1 MSEHDQVRKLGY
13 LLQMRILPFLLVVVV
28 ASVSAQ
34 NRPAGPEPACTAA
47 AERCTEWVAVGNGPA
62 RSLIYR
68 SHSLDAR
75 NENIRRALVMVHGT
89 NRNADHYFSTAVSAA
104 FLAGALDDAVVISP
118 RIASAAGSCHDALAA
133 NEVSWSCTGDSWRS
147 GGSAASHPDLTSFD
161 FVDAILKKLANKAVF
176 PNLRAIVV
184 AGHSAGGQFV
194 ARYQMANRVHD
205 TLGVPISYVVAN
217 PSSYAWP
224 DATRPLATGDA
235 TPDSAKGAWETEKVH
250 TGFSYGAFDA
260 SACPNYDRWPAGL
273 ENRTGGYTARL
284 DDDQLKR
291 QLVSRPTTFLFGQ
304 VDTLP
309 LGGFDSSCPAMA
321 QGATRRARGEAYVKY
336 INERLGATHTAQI
349 VPECGHNDRCVY
361 TTDAVL
367 PVIFPKTP

>member
-1 MSEHDQVRKLGY
+1 MRNLS
-13 LLQMRILPFLLVVVV
+13 LLIVSLLAVVPQ
-28 ASVSAQ
+28 Q
-34 NRPAGPEPACTAA
+34 NRPAAPTSACTTATSN
-47 AERCTEWVAVGNGPA
+47 CTEWVGLGTGSA

-68 SHSLDAR
+68 SRSLDAR
-75 NENIRRALVMVHGT
+75 DANIRRALIMVHGT
-89 NRNADHYFSTAVSAA
+89 NRNADHYFTTAVTSA
-104 FLAGALDDAVVISP
+104 FLAGALDDTVVISP
-118 RIASAAGSCHDALAA
+118 RIASAAGNCHDTLAP

-147 GGSAASHPDLTSFD
+147 GGASPSHPDLTSFD
-161 FVDAILKKLANKAVF
+161 FIDQILKKLANKNMF
-176 PNLRAIVV
+176 PNMRAIVV
-184 AGHSAGGQFV
+184 AGHSAGGQVV
-194 ARYQMANRVHD
+194 ARYQMVNRVHE
-205 TLGVPISYVVAN
+205 TLGVPVTYVVAN

-224 DATRPLATGDA
+224 DSTRPQAVDDA
-235 TPDSAKGAWETEKVH
+235 TPENAKGAWETDKPH
-250 TGFSYGAFDA
+250 TKFSYGAFDA

-273 ENRTGGYTARL
+273 TNRTSGYTVKMS
-284 DDDQLKR
+284 DDQLKK

-336 INERLGATHTAQI
+336 INELFGATHAMQI

-367 PVIFPKTP
+367 PIVFPKVQ